1 MSQLDIK
8 DTCFIL
14 MSKANQHDITNV
26 EDYGNI
32 SGGVN
37 KYDQPSLFARDPGF
51 SWDADHPGQT
61 RLLVTTDK
69 VD

>member
-14 MSKANQHDITNV
+14 MSKANQHITNV

-32 SGGVN
+32 IRRVN
-37 KYDQPSLFARDPGF
+37 KYDQLSLFARDTGVF
-51 SWDADHPGQT
+51 WDAYHPGQT
-61 RLLVTTDK
+61 QLLVTTGK